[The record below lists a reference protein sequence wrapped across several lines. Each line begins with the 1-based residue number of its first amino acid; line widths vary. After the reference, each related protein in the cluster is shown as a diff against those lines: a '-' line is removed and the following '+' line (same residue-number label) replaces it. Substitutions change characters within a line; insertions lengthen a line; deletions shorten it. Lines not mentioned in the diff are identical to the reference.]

1 MQKVDWSIIYFDS
14 QHNVY
19 FFISAYGKITV
30 TKSCTASVCT
40 RPLDRWE
47 DDQCEQMKWQD
58 SYVCNICCK
67 DSECNSAKQHS
78 VVGLLLA
85 AVLLL
90 GASL

>member
-1 MQKVDWSIIYFDS
+1 MLY
-14 QHNVY
+14 
-19 FFISAYGKITV
+19 FISAYGKITV
-30 TKSCTASVCT
+30 TKSCTASVCS

-67 DSECNSAKQHS
+67 DSECNNAKKHS
-78 VVGLLLA
+78 IVGLLLA